1 MNQDACD
8 FFEDFFIDDEPGMSA
23 KFMNPPDCFDPIEMM
38 FLLQENSVTSVRMK
52 ANMYFVKA
60 VAN

>member
-1 MNQDACD
+1 MGAA
-8 FFEDFFIDDEPGMSA
+8 A

-38 FLLQENSVTSVRMK
+38 FLLQENSVTSARMK

-60 VAN
+60 VAK

>member
-1 MNQDACD
+1 MNMDACEFFGD
-8 FFEDFFIDDEPGMSA
+8 FFDDNEMGAAA

-38 FLLQENSVTSVRMK
+38 FLLQENSVTSARMK

-60 VAN
+60 VAK